1 MVNMSID
8 KWVESDMYEIL
19 VSEEYMEDILRREGF
34 KEIDD
39 EYGTDSNLVCE
50 YAIWELGF
58 QNLGDFG
65 TGFVFMQNR
74 DNMKKSILDKY
85 FR

>member
-1 MVNMSID
+1 MLKIN

-19 VSEEYMEDILRREGF
+19 VSEEYMEDILRGEGF

-39 EYGTDSNLVCE
+39 KYGTDSSLVCE

-58 QNLGDFG
+58 QNLGDFDA
-65 TGFVFMQNR
+65 GFVFMQNR